1 MKDYQLVQQCQKYE
15 ISQQNHYNNSKDD
28 APPCPALPTI
38 HITINPNAEE

>member
-15 ISQQNHYNNSKDD
+15 ISQQNHYNNSTDD
-28 APPCPALPTI
+28 APALPTM